1 MTLSKSGRLWLILVA
16 SGLSLM
22 LGMVIFRTDIERWR
36 VRNAVHWLVTNG
48 VDATS
53 SERIIHIWP
62 FTEKVYEER
71 PAWEG
76 HLKTLSLDGEL
87 AIQQLRTILLHDQDL
102 QRASRAAD
110 VLRKFLDEVDLETVA
125 LTANGLVEDVITAN
139 VDHSRQKLVRSL
151 TLMAGARHG
160 FAPETR
166 ERLIRYLRSQPSAMQ
181 KHWLGD
187 LAIIGGRNELQL
199 LADCSEHPEF
209 RHTIG
214 LLLNS
219 YASEHEQRLLRKVLS
234 FEGCTPRESLY
245 LFECVSNGRPS
256 RTHCQILLNFAFSEH
271 LPSHLQYKAVARLC
285 LSPLGHE
292 ILEVALQDESHRRQL
307 ELIAPNI
314 RWLMADAPFQ
324 NTTPHL
330 MLDELISELKGYEEN
345 VCWTL
350 EPEQRSHRAAYP
362 ECVDNALHQRE
373 QALKWL
379 CCLTGR
385 DDLTTSG
392 EWMAWFDSTRP
403 AAMTLGEILPLLMQD
418 GWGELPSEIGS
429 TMVPSVHLWNED
441 DRRIRRQ
448 FRELLKSRSRSVR
461 KFAVSE
467 LLHYC
472 GCGDAAAVPA
482 AIELI
487 REEQRELGPLKPWMK
502 VTDVSEE
509 LRGFLGQNFFLD
521 ADAWQAWWEAHRDE
535 FPVQEL

>member
-16 SGLSLM
+16 SVVSLM
-22 LGMVIFRTDIERWR
+22 LGGVIFRADIDRWR

-48 VDATS
+48 VDATP
-53 SERIIHIWP
+53 SERTFHIWP
-62 FTEKVYEER
+62 FPEKVYEER

-87 AIQQLRTILLHDQDL
+87 AIQQLRTILLRDQDL

-139 VDHSRQKLVRSL
+139 MDHSRQRLVSSKVL
-151 TLMAGARHG
+151 ITGVRHG
-160 FAPETR
+160 YAPETR

-181 KHWLGD
+181 KHWLGE

-199 LADCSEHPEF
+199 LADYSVHPEL
-209 RHTIG
+209 RYRIG
-214 LLLNS
+214 LLLGS
-219 YASEHEQRLLRKVLS
+219 YASEHEQRLLQKVLS
-234 FEGCTPRESLY
+234 FEGCTPQESLY
-245 LFECVSNGRPS
+245 LCEHVSGGRPS
-256 RTHCQILLNFAFSEH
+256 RTHCQILLKFTFSEH
-271 LPSHLQYKAVARLC
+271 LPSHLRYKAVARLC
-285 LSPLGHE
+285 LSPVGHE
-292 ILEVALQDESHRRQL
+292 ILEIALQDESHRRQL

-324 NTTPHL
+324 NTIPHL
-330 MLDELISELKGYEEN
+330 MLDELISELKRYEEN

-350 EPEQRSHRAAYP
+350 EPEQRLHRAEYP

-373 QALKWL
+373 QTLKWL
-379 CCLTGR
+379 RCLTGL

-392 EWMAWFDSTRP
+392 EWMAWFDRTRP
-403 AAMTLGEILPLLMQD
+403 AAMTLNELLPLLLQD
-418 GWGELPSEIGS
+418 GWGELPWKIEFTIES
-429 TMVPSVHLWNED
+429 SVHLWNEED
-441 DRRIRRQ
+441 SRIRRQ
-448 FRELLKSRSRSVR
+448 CRELLKSRSRSVR
-461 KFAVSE
+461 KVAVSE
-467 LLHYC
+467 LLHN
-472 GCGDAAAVPA
+472 CGDAAAVPA

-487 REEQRELGPLKPWMK
+487 REEQRELGLLKPWMK